1 MNDKEAAKAEFEAAV
16 SKGLDAGLVSCLW
29 LVELLSRAQK
39 DHLQTRNML

>member
-29 LVELLSRAQK
+29 LVEKSPKRSLTNKQG
-39 DHLQTRNML
+39 MF

>member
-29 LVELLSRAQK
+29 LVELPKKITYKQEMCSR
-39 DHLQTRNML
+39 